1 MLHLRIDRQTN
12 FPIEMLQKGTVE
24 SKTTSTFSSFIS
36 KSQSKLQLESLN
48 QLITHLETKGQ
59 MLAKQRTL
67 ENLRDYKKMVK
78 QFIGEALHY
87 GLQLSEKQSYDL
99 HGGMKSHQIVEIVDQ
114 KLLELHDEV
123 INNEEQGMEVLRLVG
138 EIKGLLINL
147 YM

>member
-1 MLHLRIDRQTN
+1 MRIERQTN
-12 FPIEMLQKGTVE
+12 FSLEKLLKVAVE
-24 SKTTSTFSSFIS
+24 SKSTSTFSSFMS

-48 QLITHLETKGQ
+48 QFMTRLETQGQ
-59 MLAKQRTL
+59 ILAKQRTL

-78 QFIGEALHY
+78 GFIEEAITY
-87 GLQLSEKQSYDL
+87 GLQLSEKQSY
-99 HGGMKSHQIVEIVDQ
+99 HTNGSMKSHQIVEIIDQ

-123 INNEEQGMEVLRLVG
+123 INNEEQGIEVLRLVG

>member
-1 MLHLRIDRQTN
+1 MLHLRIERQTN
-12 FPIEMLQKGTVE
+12 FPFEKLQKGAAE
-24 SKTTSTFSSFIS
+24 SKTTSTFSSYML

-48 QLITHLETKGQ
+48 QMMTRLETQGQ
-59 MLAKQRTL
+59 ILAKQRTL

-78 QFIGEALHY
+78 QFIGEAINF
-87 GLQLSEKQSYDL
+87 GLQLSEKQSF
-99 HGGMKSHQIVEIVDQ
+99 HPNGNMKSHQLVEIIDQ

-123 INNEEQGMEVLRLVG
+123 INNEEQGIEVLRLVG